1 MISRFLRELKRRRVL
16 HTASFYVVGTWIA
29 LQVVEVLSEAGL
41 PPSTMR
47 NLLIILSAG
56 FPVALVTGWFFDI
69 SKDGVSKTGPLQE
82 GERLPELKFID
93 YVLLAGLAVVVAVD
107 VYILSFP
114 PPEDMQVVTPAAP
127 QQRTIAVLGFEDLQP
142 AGEGE
147 DIGEVFADEL
157 RASLTRTAG
166 LRVLGAVTSKVLS
179 GLAGDSRTSMAQELS
194 VTAMLLGKVLL
205 DGGQISIDA
214 RLVGPAG
221 DEIWANRVE
230 GSAGDGVALQQGLL
244 RQVVGAIAPSLD
256 PDPVQGPR
264 IEAGECSEVYDIYLR
279 GKRLSQ
285 SRKFTQAELWNRGM
299 ELLQEA
305 VSVDPQC
312 AVAWEAIATALQ
324 NYQDTAGFVRAGVA
338 ARRALELNDKL
349 PGAWTVLAEIAE
361 DEMRWSDAEEYI
373 LRALRADPTDIQAN
387 YNYSFNLATRG
398 RIREGL
404 DYALEAYR
412 RDPASMPASD
422 MISITAHYAGD
433 TELMLKHGEIAI
445 ELMGLRNS
453 YTLDRI
459 AEAHLARGD
468 TDRALEIYAEY
479 PSYPD
484 WFPDCVRLRHDP
496 SLAPE
501 VRMAARATLDR
512 ILSGEEEAA
521 WSNAWRLIRCSV
533 WLEDPDIF
541 FDLLLAKDLNSMF
554 GKGFPVEIV
563 FINLWHPDAAAMR
576 RDPRFHELVM
586 ETGLLDYWKQWGW
599 ADRCEPDGD
608 GFRCD

>member
-1 MISRFLRELKRRRVL
+1 LITRFLRELKRRRVL
-16 HTASFYVVGTWIA
+16 HTASLYVVGAWIA

-47 NLLIILSAG
+47 NLLVLLSAG
-56 FPVALVTGWFFDI
+56 FPVALIAGWFFDI
-69 SKDGVSKTGPLQE
+69 SKEGITKTGALQE
-82 GERLPELKFID
+82 GLALPELKFID
-93 YVLLAGLAVVVAVD
+93 HLLLAGIAVVVAVD
-107 VYILSFP
+107 AYILSFP
-114 PPEDMQVVTPAAP
+114 SPEDIPVATTAAP

-142 AGEGE
+142 ADVAEG
-147 DIGEVFADEL
+147 IGDVLADEL

-166 LRVLGAVTSKVLS
+166 LRVLGSVTSKALS
-179 GLAGDSRTSMAQELS
+179 DLTGDSRMSMAKELS

-205 DGGQISIDA
+205 DGGRISIDA

-221 DEIWANRVE
+221 DEIWSDRVE
-230 GSAGDGVALQQGLL
+230 GPAGDGVALQQGLL
-244 RQVVGAIAPSLD
+244 RQVVRAVAPGLD

-264 IEAGECSEVYDIYLR
+264 VEAGECSEVYDIYLR

-285 SRKFTQAELWNRGM
+285 SRKFSQAELWNRGM

-324 NYQDTAGFVRAGVA
+324 NYHDTAGFVRAGVA
-338 ARRALELNDKL
+338 ARRALELNDTL

-361 DEMRWSDAEEYI
+361 EEVRWSDAEEYI
-373 LRALRADPTDIQAN
+373 LRALRADPTDVHAN
-387 YNYSFNLATRG
+387 YNYSFNLVTRG

-404 DYALEAYR
+404 DFALEAYR
-412 RDPASMPASD
+412 RDPALIPANS
-422 MISITAHYAGD
+422 MISIAAHYAGD
-433 TELMLKHGEIAI
+433 SELMLKHGRIVI

-453 YTLDRI
+453 YALDSL

-468 TDRALEIYAEY
+468 TERALEIYAED
-479 PSYPD
+479 PQYPD
-484 WFPDCVRLRHDP
+484 WFPDCVRLHDDP
-496 SLAPE
+496 SPAPE
-501 VRMAARATLDR
+501 VRMAARSTLDR
-512 ILSGEEEAA
+512 ILSGETDAV
-521 WSNAWRLIRCSV
+521 WSNSWRLIRCAV

-541 FDLLLAKDLNSMF
+541 FGILLAKDVETMF

-563 FINLWHPDAAAMR
+563 FINLWHPDATTLR
-576 RDPRFHELVM
+576 QDPRFRDLVM
-586 ETGLLDYWKQWGW
+586 ETGLLDYWKKWGW
-599 ADRCEPDGD
+599 ADYCEPNGD